1 MAGPTLHL
9 SFTMA
14 AYLFRRL
21 FMQVSQIHAFRVD
34 GMTCQGCVKTITEA
48 LLACDP
54 AAEVKVKFPG
64 GEVRVNSSVPV
75 DQLMVAI
82 VEQGYGVSLA

>member
-1 MAGPTLHL
+1 
-9 SFTMA
+9 
-14 AYLFRRL
+14 
-21 FMQVSQIHAFRVD
+21 MQVSQVHAFRVD

-48 LLACDP
+48 LKACDP
-54 AAEVKVKFPG
+54 AADVKVKFPG
-64 GEVRVNSSVPV
+64 GEVRVSSSVPV

>member
-1 MAGPTLHL
+1 
-9 SFTMA
+9 
-14 AYLFRRL
+14 
-21 FMQVSQIHAFRVD
+21 MQVSQVHTFRVD
-34 GMTCQGCVKTITEA
+34 GMTCQHCVKTITEA

-54 AAEVKVKFPG
+54 AADVKVKFPG
-64 GEVRVNSSVPV
+64 GEVRVSSSVAV

>member
-1 MAGPTLHL
+1 MARPTLRRP
-9 SFTMA
+9 
-14 AYLFRRL
+14 AYHGGLL
-21 FMQVSQIHAFRVD
+21 IQEVVMQVSQVHVFRVD
-34 GMTCQGCVKTITEA
+34 GMTCQHCVKTITEA

-54 AAEVKVKFPG
+54 AADVKVKFPG
-64 GEVRVNSSVPV
+64 GEVRVSSTVAV